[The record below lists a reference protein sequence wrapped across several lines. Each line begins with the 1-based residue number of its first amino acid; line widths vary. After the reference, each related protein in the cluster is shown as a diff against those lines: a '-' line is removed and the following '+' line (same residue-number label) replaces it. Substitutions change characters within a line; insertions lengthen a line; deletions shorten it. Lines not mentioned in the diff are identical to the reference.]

1 VVAAFVEKAWV
12 CVSLPWVQSDGVE
25 QATGEL
31 QLAPAELDTVAGE
44 LILSLPIT
52 GSFD

>member
-12 CVSLPWVQSDGVE
+12 CVSPWVQSDGVE

-44 LILSLPIT
+44 LILPSLPT

>member
-25 QATGEL
+25 QATGDNL
-31 QLAPAELDTVAGE
+31 RQQNLIQLLASFAIVANG
-44 LILSLPIT
+44 II
-52 GSFD
+52 